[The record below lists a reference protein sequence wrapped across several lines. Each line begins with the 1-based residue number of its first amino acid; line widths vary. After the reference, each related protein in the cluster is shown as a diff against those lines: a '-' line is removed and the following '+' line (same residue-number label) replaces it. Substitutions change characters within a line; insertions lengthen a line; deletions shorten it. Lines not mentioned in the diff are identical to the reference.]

1 MSSNFLKRLWK
12 RIYHVYC
19 RVFVFDP
26 QCTEYDARIK
36 YLKERYKNLRK
47 AKISD
52 IPDEDLE
59 EAVRIWFRSKF
70 NEDGSDEYE
79 VITSLPKPCQNV
91 YSTMTVTDD
100 TMNGGFYQLLFNST
114 GQFAE
119 MSIEGYLALESP
131 KLSNLV
137 KRAVELYQQNKQVLD
152 ARFDALRNGT
162 RNRFFEEV
170 PNELDEAFTKLNEAF
185 FEYDSIDYAKYI
197 RQHIN
202 CFDD

>member
-1 MSSNFLKRLWK
+1 M
-12 RIYHVYC
+12 YC

-185 FEYDSIDYAKYI
+185 FEYDSIDYVKYI